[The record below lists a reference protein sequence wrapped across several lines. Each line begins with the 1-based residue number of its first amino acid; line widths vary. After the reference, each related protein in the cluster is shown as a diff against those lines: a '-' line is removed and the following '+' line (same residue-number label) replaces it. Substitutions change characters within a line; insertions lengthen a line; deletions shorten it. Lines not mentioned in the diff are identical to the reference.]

1 MEIENKHS
9 KRPTGSNNQIF
20 RVPDGYFDQLP
31 QQVMD
36 KIEMGDHRNKESV
49 IIRYIKPII
58 GLAASFALILG
69 LVYVP
74 LKMFSPTNESNSN
87 KARLNEE
94 YFITSEMD
102 DHNIFEML
110 ENAAPEETF
119 NNQQLENVLICSV
132 DEYELIVL
140 NNK

>member
-9 KRPTGSNNQIF
+9 NLPPGSNNHPF
-20 RVPDGYFDQLP
+20 RLPEGYFDQLP

-58 GLAASFALILG
+58 GLAASFALIMG

-74 LKMFSPTNESNSN
+74 MKILSPKNGSQNNNSS
-87 KARLNEE
+87 LNEE
-94 YFITSEMD
+94 YYITSEMD

-140 NNK
+140 NN

>member
-9 KRPTGSNNQIF
+9 NLPPGSNNTPF
-20 RVPDGYFDQLP
+20 RLPDGYFDQLP
-31 QQVMD
+31 QLVMD

-58 GLAASFALILG
+58 GLAASFALIMG

-74 LKMFSPTNESNSN
+74 MKILSPKNESQNNNSS
-87 KARLNEE
+87 LNEE
-94 YFITSEMD
+94 YYITSEMD

-140 NNK
+140 NN

>member
-1 MEIENKHS
+1 MEIENRHS
-9 KRPTGSNNQIF
+9 NLPTGSNNNPF
-20 RVPDGYFDQLP
+20 RLPDGYFDQLP

-36 KIEMGDHRNKESV
+36 KIEMPDRQNKESV

-58 GLAASFALILG
+58 GLAASFALIMG

-74 LKMFSPTNESNSN
+74 MKILSPNNGSHNNNNS
-87 KARLNEE
+87 LNEE
-94 YFITSEMD
+94 YYITSEMD

-132 DEYELIVL
+132 DEYE
-140 NNK
+140 

>member
-1 MEIENKHS
+1 
-9 KRPTGSNNQIF
+9 
-20 RVPDGYFDQLP
+20 
-31 QQVMD
+31 MD
-36 KIEMGDHRNKESV
+36 KIEMGDHRNKESI

-58 GLAASFALILG
+58 GLAASFTLIMG

-74 LKMFSPTNESNSN
+74 MKILSPKNGSQNNNSS
-87 KARLNEE
+87 LNEE
-94 YFITSEMD
+94 YYITSEMD

-140 NNK
+140 NN